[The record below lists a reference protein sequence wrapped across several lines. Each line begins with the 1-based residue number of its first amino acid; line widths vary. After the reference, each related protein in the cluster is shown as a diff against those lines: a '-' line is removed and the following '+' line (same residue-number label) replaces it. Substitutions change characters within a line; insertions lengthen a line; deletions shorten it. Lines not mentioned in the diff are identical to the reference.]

1 MKRLISMLLILTMA
15 ASLITGC
22 GSGEQGTGAGGSAG
36 DSSAVTVEDTMEEL
50 LEKIIAERPVEFMG
64 GTTVLDLSDTS
75 DQGLQ
80 TLKSFTGLDSADS
93 ITEAAAY
100 EPMIGSIAF
109 SLVLVRVSP
118 DAESQDV
125 AEAMK
130 EGIDQRKWICVE
142 ADDLQ
147 VAGYGDVVMLIMT
160 DSATELTSQSFVD
173 AFQTVV
179 GAEPSFVI

>member
-1 MKRLISMLLILTMA
+1 MKRLISILLILTMA
-15 ASLITGC
+15 CTLFTGC
-22 GSGEQGTGAGGSAG
+22 SQNSAP
-36 DSSAVTVEDTMEEL
+36 VTVDGTAEEL
-50 LEKIIAERPVEFMG
+50 VGKIIEECPVEFMG

-75 DQGLQ
+75 EQGLQ
-80 TLKSFTGLDSADS
+80 TLKSFTGLDSADV
-93 ITEAAAY
+93 ITDAAAY

-109 SLVLVRVSP
+109 SLVLAKVP
-118 DAESQDV
+118 ADADIQDV
-125 AEAMK
+125 AESMK

-147 VAGYGDVVMLIMT
+147 VAGYGDTVMLIMV
-160 DSATELTSQSFVD
+160 DSNTGLTSQSFVD